1 MKAAALTIKRT
12 WVEMKERG
20 RERERKERES
30 KKLKGVT
37 ENTFIHFVSDRSS
50 SEDFQSQT
58 RCFYVLSEIRLLNI
72 TADRVPKKQQKSYF
86 YLLIQVWSHK
96 RENSPLSYFIPP
108 SYLI

>member
-37 ENTFIHFVSDRSS
+37 ENTFIHFVS
-50 SEDFQSQT
+50 EQ
-58 RCFYVLSEIRLLNI
+58 L
-72 TADRVPKKQQKSYF
+72 
-86 YLLIQVWSHK
+86 
-96 RENSPLSYFIPP
+96 
-108 SYLI
+108 